1 MHSPGLTGVNGARA
15 TTLKTK
21 DTFIHRQD
29 PLGSYFNTING
40 SQIQKKRRMNMALY
54 LGNDL
59 KRFRERAGQGC
70 SLCVFVKGGKYD
82 THGPGAGPL
91 ILGYP

>member
-1 MHSPGLTGVNGARA
+1 
-15 TTLKTK
+15 
-21 DTFIHRQD
+21 
-29 PLGSYFNTING
+29 
-40 SQIQKKRRMNMALY
+40 MNMALY

-59 KRFRERAGQGC
+59 KWFREGAGQGC
-70 SLCVFVKGGKYD
+70 SLCVFMKGGKYD